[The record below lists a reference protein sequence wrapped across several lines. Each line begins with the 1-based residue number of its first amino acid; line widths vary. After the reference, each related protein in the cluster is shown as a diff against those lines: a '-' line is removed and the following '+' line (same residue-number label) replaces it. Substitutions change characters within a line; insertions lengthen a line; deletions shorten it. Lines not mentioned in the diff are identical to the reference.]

1 MTQIHPL
8 MTHLMFVLLFEK
20 AFSELIWF
28 IDCCSYPF
36 VLHLAVPTTRSSDYP
51 VFLDPEKSSLCM
63 KQNSVSG
70 TRCVNVRTS
79 SKFVFLLTETVM
91 FKTNLPATLIRI
103 LASSICLFTDYTLV
117 MSLPDVFT
125 LLSGILISAFGADR
139 SIAFSFVDE
148 STICCSAVLV
158 DGRELPSLSTL
169 PFLLRI
175 VVKFCRCFAFYMN
188 FSSYF
193 SFLLISAFKVI

>member
-1 MTQIHPL
+1 MT
-8 MTHLMFVLLFEK
+8 THLISVLLFGK

-36 VLHLAVPTTRSSDYP
+36 VLHLAVPTTHSVFLDP

-117 MSLPDVFT
+117 MCHSRMC
-125 LLSGILISAFGADR
+125 LLYH
-139 SIAFSFVDE
+139 
-148 STICCSAVLV
+148 LV
-158 DGRELPSLSTL
+158 
-169 PFLLRI
+169 
-175 VVKFCRCFAFYMN
+175 Y
-188 FSSYF
+188 
-193 SFLLISAFKVI
+193 